1 MFPPGGCPAAIP
13 MATRGH
19 VEQLPSGSFR
29 VSVYAR
35 DRSGTGHPADVY
47 VFFVERY
54 PAGGREQRRAEM
66 STRAASGEA
75 TTYLLE
81 GSQLAEVVDF
91 VAELARRGVAV
102 PEPKPALV
110 GADGRRLEVPG
121 PVFDAL
127 VQVATAMA
135 HGQGVTVIP
144 QNALLTTQEAAELLG
159 ISRPT
164 LVRLLEAD
172 EMPYEQRGRHRRI
185 MLADLLA
192 YQAKMR
198 RERREALD
206 RMAQEGQAAGLY
218 EATAGPPCV
227 PV

>member
-1 MFPPGGCPAAIP
+1 
-13 MATRGH
+13 
-19 VEQLPSGSFR
+19 
-29 VSVYAR
+29 
-35 DRSGTGHPADVY
+35 
-47 VFFVERY
+47 
-54 PAGGREQRRAEM
+54 M

-75 TTYLLE
+75 TTYLLQ

-91 VAELARRGVAV
+91 VAELARRGVAI

-127 VQVATAMA
+127 VHVATAMA

-164 LVRLLEAD
+164 LVRLVED
-172 EMPYEQRGRHRRI
+172 GEIPYEQRGRHRRI

-192 YQAKMR
+192 YQASMR
-198 RERREALD
+198 RERREAVD
-206 RMAQEGQAAGLY
+206 RMAREGQAAGVY
-218 EATAGPPCV
+218 EAIAGPPV
-227 PV
+227 RTR